1 MTNTRAELKSSTSA
15 ANPAGRRRS
24 VVLYSPD
31 RDFCLSLSMMW
42 NHEFDIVATADDE
55 MLYGLVQSIQPDV
68 LLAEARPTLRL
79 ERTFEYLKAK
89 MPELRIVMLCTAE
102 INNAGFSNRLKHF
115 VDAMYTEPVDIVK
128 FCKCVHSMEW
138 TQ

>member
-1 MTNTRAELKSSTSA
+1 
-15 ANPAGRRRS
+15 
-24 VVLYSPD
+24 
-31 RDFCLSLSMMW
+31 MMW

-79 ERTFEYLKAK
+79 ERTLEYLKAK
-89 MPELRIVMLCTAE
+89 MPELRIVMLCTSE
-102 INNAGFSNRLKHF
+102 INNAGFRERLRHF
-115 VDAMYTEPVDIVK
+115 VDAMYTEPVDIAK